1 VRKSGKFP
9 RINLIP
15 REKQQSLFAV
25 PSYALPAFISLFIAV
40 IGITGYRQH
49 LALKKLQQERAAIA
63 QKQQAATAQ
72 ITALNQ
78 QRLQLERK
86 RKQATVIQQILA
98 KKISWSDFFKEMSMM
113 IPKNIWLGS
122 MKAGISKEG
131 RREMI
136 IEGSGDSPQAVSY
149 FFQGLEQSY
158 FFQKVMIVSSKLDP
172 KVTPPLYRFKFKCPM
187 DDFRDTALAGAA
199 SDTKPDSA
207 TPNEPE
213 ADPKAKKK
221 GSPRRAGKTAGAEGG
236 SNG

>member
-1 VRKSGKFP
+1 MSKGGKFP

-15 REKQQSLFAV
+15 REQRQSLFVV
-25 PSYALPAFISLFIAV
+25 PSFALPAFIALFMLG
-40 IGITGYRQH
+40 IGVVAYRQH
-49 LALKKLQQERAAIA
+49 RALKALQLERSAIA
-63 QKQQAATAQ
+63 EKQKAATAK

-78 QRLQLERK
+78 QRIELERK
-86 RKQATVIQQILA
+86 RKQASVIQQILA

-122 MKAGISKEG
+122 MKAGLSKEG

-172 KVTPPLYRFKFKCPM
+172 KVQPPLYRFKFKCPL
-187 DDFRDTALAGAA
+187 DDFRDTALAGATGDA
-199 SDTKPDSA
+199 QVDPTAEDLES
-207 TPNEPE
+207 
-213 ADPKAKKK
+213 DPKKPKK
-221 GSPRRAGKTAGAEGG
+221 GSRRAGKAAAPPGG
-236 SNG
+236 SSG